1 MVEVFAA
8 LSRKGSQEVAEHS
21 LVIVP
26 LALMAVILTL
36 GRTRVGGGGGV
47 GGGFYE
53 FFQRH
58 QTFSVAVC
66 LSLVHILSQV
76 Q

>member
-8 LSRKGSQEVAEHS
+8 LSRKGSQEVAEHR

-36 GRTRVGGGGGV
+36 GRTRVGGGGG
-47 GGGFYE
+47 GGFYE

-58 QTFSVAVC
+58 LTFSVAVC

>member
-1 MVEVFAA
+1 MVEDMVEVFAA

-36 GRTRVGGGGGV
+36 GRTRVGGGGRGWWMS
-47 GGGFYE
+47 
-53 FFQRH
+53 FFIG
-58 QTFSVAVC
+58 T
-66 LSLVHILSQV
+66 
-76 Q
+76 

>member
-36 GRTRVGGGGGV
+36 GRTRVGGGGG
-47 GGGFYE
+47 FYE
-53 FFQRH
+53 FFQWH
-58 QTFSVAVC
+58 LTFSVAVC

>member
-36 GRTRVGGGGGV
+36 GRTRVGGGGGGV
-47 GGGFYE
+47 VDE
-53 FFQRH
+53 FFHRH
-58 QTFSVAVC
+58 LTFSVAVC
-66 LSLVHILSQV
+66 LSLVRILSQV

>member
-47 GGGFYE
+47 VDE
-53 FFQRH
+53 FFHRH
-58 QTFSVAVC
+58 LTFSVAVC
-66 LSLVHILSQV
+66 LSLVRILSQV

>member
-36 GRTRVGGGGGV
+36 GRTRVGGGGEGV
-47 GGGFYE
+47 VDE
-53 FFQRH
+53 FFHRH
-58 QTFSVAVC
+58 LTFSVAVC
-66 LSLVHILSQV
+66 LSLVRILSQV

>member
-36 GRTRVGGGGGV
+36 GRTRVGGGGG

-58 QTFSVAVC
+58 LTFSVAVC

>member
-36 GRTRVGGGGGV
+36 GRTRVGGGV

-58 QTFSVAVC
+58 LTFSVAVC

>member
-36 GRTRVGGGGGV
+36 GRTRVGGGGEGV
-47 GGGFYE
+47 VDE
-53 FFQRH
+53 FFYRH
-58 QTFSVAVC
+58 LTFSVAVC
-66 LSLVHILSQV
+66 LSLVRILSQV